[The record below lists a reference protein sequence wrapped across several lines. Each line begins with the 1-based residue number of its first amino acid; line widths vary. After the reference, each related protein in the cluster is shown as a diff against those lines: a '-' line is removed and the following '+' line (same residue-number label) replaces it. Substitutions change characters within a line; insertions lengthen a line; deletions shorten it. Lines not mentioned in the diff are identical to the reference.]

1 MLVSLPLA
9 YVFGVRQKSLVGLWV
24 GYGTSALLLG
34 CIYSFVLLRTNWKQ
48 VAEQAAKDEIESK
61 NSSAIEESK
70 IEKGD

>member
-1 MLVSLPLA
+1 
-9 YVFGVRQKSLVGLWV
+9 LWV

-34 CIYSFVLLRTNWKQ
+34 CIYSFILLRTNWKQ

-61 NSSAIEESK
+61 NSFAIEESK